1 MDIAKR
7 VNDMGRKA
15 AILGAWIVIASAA
28 SIVMNAGDAIN
39 GEGYAITRIVLGLF
53 GLAAAALLW
62 TGRHFGRDGLYAIMA
77 WGALQI
83 PYFAQT
89 ADRNYT
95 KQLVDVFLGASSQ
108 TTVNGEVTSFSAV
121 GINLV
126 GVIILAWGYSC
137 RERIDLWR
145 RRSDVPATA

>member
-1 MDIAKR
+1 MDITKR
-7 VNDMGRKA
+7 INDMGRSA
-15 AILGAWIVIASAA
+15 AILGAWTVVASAA
-28 SIVMNAGDAIN
+28 SIAMNAGDALD
-39 GEGYAITRIVLGLF
+39 GEGYAFTRIVLGLF

-62 TGRHFGRDGLYAIMA
+62 TGRNFGRDGLYAIMA

-89 ADRNYT
+89 EDGNYT
-95 KQLVDVFLGASSQ
+95 KQLVDFFLGASTQ

-121 GINLV
+121 GLNFV
-126 GVIILAWGYSC
+126 GVIILTWGYSC

>member
-1 MDIAKR
+1 MDIGKR

-15 AILGAWIVIASAA
+15 AILGAWTVIASAA
-28 SIVMNAGDAIN
+28 SIVMNMGDAID

-62 TGRHFGRDGLYAIMA
+62 TGRHFGRDGFYAIMA

-89 ADRNYT
+89 ADGNYT

-126 GVIILAWGYSC
+126 GVIILA
-137 RERIDLWR
+137 
-145 RRSDVPATA
+145 